1 MTSKKTET
9 NQIISHWL
17 ATISAVICLTF
28 AVIPALAGEP
38 VALVTEVTGTI
49 SPPLE
54 AFTEIEAGSSIDLG
68 VNSRLDF
75 LHYPTCQRVV
85 AEGGKLSLTAEN
97 FRVNKGAIIDISKSE
112 CPQRVQLAANEAG
125 AGIAGVVLRGT
136 SGKALTVSQRPR
148 FLLLGASAGQ
158 FKLLEILQGVTSVIQ
173 MPLDGKP
180 LIWPEAGKPLQP
192 EADYSVVLKGGD
204 AKMLQFPLQVTNQA
218 KQQMPAIIQIE
229 YGD

>member
-1 MTSKKTET
+1 MASKKVMYL
-9 NQIISHWL
+9 QFL
-17 ATISAVICLTF
+17 GSAFIGMTLTLTLSPTF
-28 AVIPALAGEP
+28 ASAKEP

-54 AFTEIEAGSSIDLG
+54 AFTEIEAGASIDLG

-97 FRVNKGAIIDISKSE
+97 FRVNKGVIVDISKSE
-112 CPQRVQLAANEAG
+112 CPQRVQLASNESG

-136 SGKALTVSQRPR
+136 SGKALAVSQRPR
-148 FLLLGASAGQ
+148 FLLLGTSAGQ
-158 FKLLEILQGVTSVIQ
+158 FKLLEILQGETSVIQ

-180 LIWPEAGKPLQP
+180 LIWPEAGMPLQP
-192 EADYSVVLKGGD
+192 GDDYSVVLKGGD
-204 AKMLQFPLQVTNQA
+204 AETLQFPLQVSNQV
-218 KQQMPAIIQIE
+218 KQQMPAIIHIE
-229 YGD
+229 YSD